1 MLNGDFSADIIF
13 TVEKKIFDYGAF
25 EKYKITQNSEHLENL
40 EEVLPFETT
49 EHLQFQDKIKRLE
62 KIQEKRHQLQQF
74 QIEQKRNRIKNIKL
88 AKANLSQKE
97 NNNKKE
103 NLEEPEKIEDVIF
116 DWEVPFMDDFIDKK
130 TKKSQ
135 KCSKKTFKNQKKL
148 K

>member
-1 MLNGDFSADIIF
+1 MNVDFSADIIF

-25 EKYKITQNSEHLENL
+25 EKYKITQNFEHLENL

-88 AKANLSQKE
+88 AKANLSKKE
-97 NNNKKE
+97 NNNEKE
-103 NLEEPEKIEDVIF
+103 NIEEPEKIEDVIF
-116 DWEVPFMDDFIDKK
+116 DWEVPFMDDFIEKK

>member
-1 MLNGDFSADIIF
+1 MLNEDFSADIIF

-62 KIQEKRHQLQQF
+62 KIQEKRHQLQKF

-88 AKANLSQKE
+88 AKANLS
-97 NNNKKE
+97 KKE
-103 NLEEPEKIEDVIF
+103 SLEESENIEEPEKIEDVIF
-116 DWEVPFMDDFIDKK
+116 EWEVPFMDDFIEKK
-130 TKKSQ
+130 
-135 KCSKKTFKNQKKL
+135 N
-148 K
+148 

>member
-25 EKYKITQNSEHLENL
+25 EKYKITQNPEHLENL

-74 QIEQKRNRIKNIKL
+74 QIEQKQNRIKNIKL
-88 AKANLSQKE
+88 AKANLS
-97 NNNKKE
+97 KKE
-103 NLEEPEKIEDVIF
+103 SFEESEKIEDVIF
-116 DWEVPFMDDFIDKK
+116 DWEVPFMDDFIEKK

>member
-49 EHLQFQDKIKRLE
+49 EHLQFQDKIKQLE
-62 KIQEKRHQLQQF
+62 KIQEKRHQLQKF

-88 AKANLSQKE
+88 AKANLS
-97 NNNKKE
+97 KKE
-103 NLEEPEKIEDVIF
+103 SFEKSENIEEPEKIEDVIF
-116 DWEVPFMDDFIDKK
+116 DWEVPFMDDFIEKK
-130 TKKSQ
+130 TTKSQ
-135 KCSKKTFKNQKKL
+135 KCSKKTF
-148 K
+148 

>member
-1 MLNGDFSADIIF
+1 MNGGFSADIIF
-13 TVEKKIFDYGAF
+13 TVEKDFFDYGAF

-97 NNNKKE
+97 NNNDKE

-116 DWEVPFMDDFIDKK
+116 DWEVPFMDDFIEKK
-130 TKKSQ
+130 TKKLQ
-135 KCSKKTFKNQKKL
+135 KCSKKTFKNQKN
-148 K
+148 